1 MIRVLFVAHSGS
13 MSGGANRSLL
23 SLIVMLREKYG
34 ISPSVLIPEADSE
47 LEEICKEINIDVYH
61 ARYHSCCT
69 VYRHDAKDGIRL
81 LKLLIAPEIDRIYA
95 RRFARSL
102 LPEFDLIYTN
112 DRMIIIG
119 AYIARIMKIPHIWH
133 VRCSEMKHGTRFPPK
148 WYARMRNHANRIV
161 LISKALQDQFSRH
174 VPENQIRVIYNGLEV
189 DKYLIQ
195 DRTEHAGFHIL
206 LCGHLIAQK
215 GHIDVLRAMNI
226 LNNRYGIP
234 ARLFIA
240 GRRPSYESEHYL
252 GELQKYIKENNLE
265 SSVTFLGEIR
275 DMRTIRK
282 QMDAEVVCG
291 RLEAFGRVT
300 VEAMLAELPVVGAIS
315 GCTPEIVQD
324 GITGLLYPV
333 EQADVLAEKLYWL
346 YAHPEERREMGRRG
360 KERAMNAFTIEKTAR
375 QVESLIAEVIAE
387 NKNAQ

>member
-1 MIRVLFVAHSGS
+1 M
-13 MSGGANRSLL
+13 
-23 SLIVMLREKYG
+23 
-34 ISPSVLIPEADSE
+34 
-47 LEEICKEINIDVYH
+47 
-61 ARYHSCCT
+61 
-69 VYRHDAKDGIRL
+69 
-81 LKLLIAPEIDRIYA
+81 
-95 RRFARSL
+95 
-102 LPEFDLIYTN
+102 
-112 DRMIIIG
+112 
-119 AYIARIMKIPHIWH
+119 
-133 VRCSEMKHGTRFPPK
+133 
-148 WYARMRNHANRIV
+148 
-161 LISKALQDQFSRH
+161 
-174 VPENQIRVIYNGLEV
+174 IYNGLEV

-215 GHIDVLRAMNI
+215 GHIDALRAMNI
-226 LNNRYGIP
+226 LNNRYGVP